1 VPQLRLQ
8 RAQGRHSNP
17 TPMQSGGAEAQAVVL
32 DALLAAVGAG
42 LLGGV
47 ALGVAPAAAQCA
59 GDASE
64 ITAKL
69 GSGA

>member
-1 VPQLRLQ
+1 
-8 RAQGRHSNP
+8 
-17 TPMQSGGAEAQAVVL
+17 MQSGGAKAQGLVR

-42 LLGGV
+42 LQGGV
-47 ALGVAPAAAQCA
+47 ALGVAPGAAQRA

-64 ITAKL
+64 LEAEL

>member
-1 VPQLRLQ
+1 
-8 RAQGRHSNP
+8 
-17 TPMQSGGAEAQAVVL
+17 MQSGGTKAQGLVR
-32 DALLAAVGAG
+32 DALLATVGAG

-47 ALGVAPAAAQCA
+47 ALGVAPAAAQRA

>member
-1 VPQLRLQ
+1 
-8 RAQGRHSNP
+8 
-17 TPMQSGGAEAQAVVL
+17 MQSGGAEAQAVVL

>member
-1 VPQLRLQ
+1 
-8 RAQGRHSNP
+8 
-17 TPMQSGGAEAQAVVL
+17 MQSGGAEAQAVVL

-47 ALGVAPAAAQCA
+47 ALGVAPGAAQRA

-64 ITAKL
+64 IKAEL
-69 GSGA
+69 GSGAWWTSAGSY

>member
-1 VPQLRLQ
+1 
-8 RAQGRHSNP
+8 
-17 TPMQSGGAEAQAVVL
+17 MQSGGAKAQEVVR

-42 LLGGV
+42 LLEGV
-47 ALGVAPAAAQCA
+47 ALGVALGAAQRA

-64 ITAKL
+64 IEAKL